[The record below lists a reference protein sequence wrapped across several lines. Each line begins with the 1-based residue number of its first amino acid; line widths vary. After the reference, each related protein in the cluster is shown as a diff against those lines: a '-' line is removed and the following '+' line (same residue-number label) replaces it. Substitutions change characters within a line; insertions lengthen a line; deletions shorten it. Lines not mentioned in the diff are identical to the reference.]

1 MALKNAPTIILVILL
16 VIASFFIGTL
26 WTRVQKLEDD
36 KSGLG
41 ASNNL
46 GQTQPTPP
54 PGDVPDITDR
64 DWVTGNPNGK
74 IALIE
79 YSDLE
84 CSFCQQF
91 HATAKQVIEK
101 NDDVRWVYRHFP
113 LDSIHPSARP
123 RAIASECVGKLA
135 GGEAFWQFIDAIFS
149 SETEVSN
156 SELPNIAAR
165 VGANVNDF
173 NACVSEGSVEEKV
186 DSDMA
191 GGQSA
196 GVSGTP
202 GNFLV
207 KTETGKTSY
216 IPGAVPLVQLE
227 QAIEQLR
234 Q

>member
-1 MALKNAPTIILVILL
+1 MALKNAPTTILVILL

-36 KSGLG
+36 KSALR
-41 ASNNL
+41 ANNNL
-46 GQTQPTPP
+46 GQMQPTPP
-54 PGDVPDITDR
+54 PGDVPDITDQ
-64 DWVTGNPNGK
+64 DWVTGNPDGK

-84 CSFCQQF
+84 CPYCQQF

-101 NDDVRWVYRHFP
+101 NDDVLWVYRHFP
-113 LDSIHPSARP
+113 LDSIHPNARP
-123 RAIASECVGKLA
+123 RAVASECVGKLA
-135 GGEAFWQFIDAIFS
+135 GSAAFWQFIDAIFA
-149 SETEVSN
+149 SEAGVAD
-156 SELPNIAAR
+156 SELPDIAAQAG
-165 VGANVNDF
+165 VNVNDF
-173 NACVSEGSVEEKV
+173 NACISEGSVEEKV

-207 KTETGKTSY
+207 NTETGKVSY

-234 Q
+234 